1 MISKHEI
8 LNTYFLVY
16 FLLFWMEFDRNFEKY
31 IWGIIVVCAVERE
44 AKYIFFIIAWFDPPP
59 PPPALRIIKCW
70 QLKGMGPSEDKVI
83 CNIKSK

>member
-44 AKYIFFIIAWFDPPP
+44 AKYIFFINAWFDPPP
-59 PPPALRIIKCW
+59 PTRPPVKRDGTKW
-70 QLKGMGPSEDKVI
+70 R
-83 CNIKSK
+83 

>member
-44 AKYIFFIIAWFDPPP
+44 AKYIFFIIAWFDPPIIK
-59 PPPALRIIKCW
+59 LSIIKCW
-70 QLKGMGPSEDKVI
+70 ELKRMGPSEDKVI